1 MRALRVA
8 LCTDYFYPR
17 IGGVQSHIAGLAS
30 ELERRGHEV
39 IILAKHLKT
48 DLPNDS
54 LLISH
59 DKIVYIE
66 SIFPLPI
73 IIVPPKPAE
82 VREVIRRGGFDIVHA
97 HHAFTPTSLLSIGAA
112 EKLRIPS
119 ILTNHTIFIA
129 SNSRYIWVPASYVLY
144 PYRRY
149 INKACLI
156 TAVSRAAAKFIGH
169 FAEDKKIVV
178 VPNGVDIERFE
189 SVGKNIQ
196 FSLSGKPTILY
207 VGRLAYRKGLQ
218 VLVRAMPFI
227 LKEIPNAH
235 LIIAGKGYMDG
246 FIRMLIKSLNLED
259 YVTMLGFI
267 PNENLPE
274 LYASSSLFVMPSLYC
289 ESFGV
294 TLLEAMASGR
304 PVIAS
309 NVGGIPEVVKDGV
322 TGLLFKRGDAED
334 LAEKIIMVLSDRSLA
349 QSLASNAKEIVK
361 ERYSWP
367 VIADKMENLYEK
379 TLKQSHSR

>member
-1 MRALRVA
+1 M
-8 LCTDYFYPR
+8 
-17 IGGVQSHIAGLAS
+17 
-30 ELERRGHEV
+30 
-39 IILAKHLKT
+39 
-48 DLPNDS
+48 
-54 LLISH
+54 
-59 DKIVYIE
+59 
-66 SIFPLPI
+66 
-73 IIVPPKPAE
+73 
-82 VREVIRRGGFDIVHA
+82 
-97 HHAFTPTSLLSIGAA
+97 
-112 EKLRIPS
+112 
-119 ILTNHTIFIA
+119 
-129 SNSRYIWVPASYVLY
+129 
-144 PYRRY
+144 
-149 INKACLI
+149 
-156 TAVSRAAAKFIGH
+156 
-169 FAEDKKIVV
+169 

-246 FIRMLIKSLNLED
+246 FIKVLIKSLNLEGN
-259 YVTMLGFI
+259 VTMLGFI
-267 PNENLPE
+267 PDEKLPE

-304 PVIAS
+304 PVVAS

-334 LAEKIIMVLSDRSLA
+334 LADKIIKVLSDRSLA

-367 VIADKMENLYEK
+367 VIADKMEDLYEK
-379 TLKQSHSR
+379 TLKQSHSK

>member
-1 MRALRVA
+1 MRVA
-8 LCTDYFYPR
+8 LCTDYFYPS
-17 IGGVQSHIAGLAS
+17 IGGVQSHVAGLAS

-39 IILAKHLKT
+39 AILTKQLKT
-48 DLPNDS
+48 DLPNGS
-54 LLISH
+54 LRISH
-59 DKIVYIE
+59 DKIVFIE
-66 SIFPLPI
+66 PIFPLPI
-73 IIVPPKPAE
+73 IIVPPKPVD
-82 VREVIRRGGFDIVHA
+82 VREVIRRGGFEMVHA
-97 HHAFTPTSLLSIGAA
+97 HHAFTPTSLLSISAA

-119 ILTNHTIFIA
+119 ILTNHTIFLA
-129 SNSRYIWVPASYVLY
+129 GDARYIWVPASYVLY

-246 FIRMLIKSLNLED
+246 FIRMLSRSLNLED

-294 TLLEAMASGR
+294 PCLRLWRLED
-304 PVIAS
+304 P
-309 NVGGIPEVVKDGV
+309 
-322 TGLLFKRGDAED
+322 L
-334 LAEKIIMVLSDRSLA
+334 
-349 QSLASNAKEIVK
+349 
-361 ERYSWP
+361 
-367 VIADKMENLYEK
+367 
-379 TLKQSHSR
+379 

>member
-1 MRALRVA
+1 LRVA
-8 LCTDYFYPR
+8 LCTDYFYPS
-17 IGGVQSHIAGLAS
+17 IGGVQSHVAGLAS

-39 IILAKHLKT
+39 AILTKQLKT
-48 DLPNDS
+48 DLPNGS
-54 LLISH
+54 LRISH
-59 DKIVYIE
+59 DKIVFIE
-66 SIFPLPI
+66 PIFPLPI
-73 IIVPPKPAE
+73 IIVPPKPVD
-82 VREVIRRGGFDIVHA
+82 VREVIRRGGFEMVHA
-97 HHAFTPTSLLSIGAA
+97 HHAFTPTSLLSISAA

-119 ILTNHTIFIA
+119 ILTNHTIFLA
-129 SNSRYIWVPASYVLY
+129 GDARYIWVPASYVLY

-156 TAVSRAAAKFIGH
+156 TAVSRAAAKFIEH

-178 VPNGVDIERFE
+178 VPNGVDIELFE
-189 SVGKNIQ
+189 SVEKKVQPN
-196 FSLSGKPTILY
+196 LSEKPTILY
-207 VGRLAYRKGLQ
+207 VGRLSYRKGLQ

-246 FIRMLIKSLNLED
+246 FIKVLIKSLNLEGN
-259 YVTMLGFI
+259 VTMLGFI
-267 PNENLPE
+267 PDEKLPE

-304 PVIAS
+304 PVVAS

-334 LAEKIIMVLSDRSLA
+334 LADKIIKVLSDRSLA

-367 VIADKMENLYEK
+367 VIADKMEDLYEK
-379 TLKQSHSR
+379 TLKQSHSK